1 MSSALSYCVLFIW
14 LMESVNEVQLLNI
27 TFLVPLLGD
36 ATVTV
41 FTTDIVPYIYIYIY
55 IYVTVII

>member
-1 MSSALSYCVLFIW
+1 MSSALSYCLLFIW

-36 ATVTV
+36 TTVNV
-41 FTTDIVPYIYIYIY
+41 FTTDIVP
-55 IYVTVII
+55 